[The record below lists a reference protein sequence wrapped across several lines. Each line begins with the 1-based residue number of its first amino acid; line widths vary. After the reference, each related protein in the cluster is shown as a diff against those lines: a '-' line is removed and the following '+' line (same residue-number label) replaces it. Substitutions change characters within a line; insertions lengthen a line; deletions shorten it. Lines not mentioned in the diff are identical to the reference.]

1 MFYRTFVAPEL
12 KAAHGNVHQRGAGV
26 ENLDIRSDNLPPAM
40 LATFPTVR
48 YPTTG
53 PRVSARQRP
62 KSLVEQAHTCR
73 SSGLSYICLCSQ
85 TYGRVWE
92 VLQSHLELTF
102 GQAADRTAKIGAGDT
117 FIRELL
123 VAERGIFG

>member
-48 YPTTG
+48 YPTRAAATEVFSRAG
-53 PRVSARQRP
+53 ILVDRVGLATSAYVHRFT
-62 KSLVEQAHTCR
+62 A
-73 SSGLSYICLCSQ
+73 G
-85 TYGRVWE
+85 YGR
-92 VLQSHLELTF
+92 F
-102 GQAADRTAKIGAGDT
+102 CKAA
-117 FIRELL
+117 LN
-123 VAERGIFG
+123 